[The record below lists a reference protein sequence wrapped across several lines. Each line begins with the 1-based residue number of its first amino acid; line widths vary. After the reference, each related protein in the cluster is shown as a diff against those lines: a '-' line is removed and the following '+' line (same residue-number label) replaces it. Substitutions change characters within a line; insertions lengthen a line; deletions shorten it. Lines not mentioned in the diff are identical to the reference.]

1 MVRGEKCVPFTLPT
15 GCSGR
20 SNHNILSKAKTG
32 SRFLSAGSGLISNVP
47 LGQGGYK
54 IPISFRMDFVISRA
68 LPPLA
73 QIRGFDV
80 RGEDIVPAVLVD
92 TADEPP

>member
-1 MVRGEKCVPFTLPT
+1 MCHLP
-15 GCSGR
+15 CR
-20 SNHNILSKAKTG
+20 LVA
-32 SRFLSAGSGLISNVP
+32 LAGATIISSLKPRPGAASFSGLPGLVSNVP

-73 QIRGFDV
+73 PSAASMFV
-80 RGEDIVPAVLVD
+80 AK
-92 TADEPP
+92 T

>member
-1 MVRGEKCVPFTLPT
+1 MCHLPLPT

-20 SNHNILSKAKTG
+20 SNHNILSKKLRPGAA
-32 SRFLSAGSGLISNVP
+32 SFQRAPGLASNVP

-73 QIRGFDV
+73 PSAASMFV
-80 RGEDIVPAVLVD
+80 AK
-92 TADEPP
+92 T

>member
-1 MVRGEKCVPFTLPT
+1 MPFTLPT

-20 SNHNILSKAKTG
+20 NSHNILSKAKTG
-32 SRFLSAGSGLISNVP
+32 AASFQRAPGLVSNVP

-73 QIRGFDV
+73 PSAASMFV
-80 RGEDIVPAVLVD
+80 AK
-92 TADEPP
+92 T